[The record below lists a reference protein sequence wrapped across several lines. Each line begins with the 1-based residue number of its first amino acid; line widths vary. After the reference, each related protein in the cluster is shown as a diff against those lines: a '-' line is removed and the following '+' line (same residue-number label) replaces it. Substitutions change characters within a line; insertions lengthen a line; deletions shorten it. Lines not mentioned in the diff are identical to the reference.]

1 MRPTITF
8 GYNRPVFRTLTDVP
22 IDRSQCS
29 SLRTNL
35 MKLCNL
41 NARSI
46 KSKSADFLCYVKSCA
61 ADIFAITETW
71 FNEKDSAHRAE
82 VTPPGYM
89 LYDHARSGRSG
100 GGTALLCRDSIS
112 VTRIAAGEKKS
123 FEFSEWIILGRGSRK
138 VRVVVLYRLQYSS
151 SHPVSVDVFFEEFS
165 AYPESLILSSE
176 PLLITGDF
184 NIHVDVVG
192 DPVRAKFFDLLEAM
206 DMLQHV
212 TTPTHESG
220 HTLDLI
226 ITRQCDAL
234 VKDPPVSDYHISDH
248 WSVTCLLNLE
258 KPTIT
263 RKTKTIRKTKNIDT
277 AALSNE
283 LAASDLCTNTPEDLN
298 DLVHC
303 YITTLASALDRH
315 APLVTRSSLVRP
327 LVPLFNNDIKEVRKE
342 RRKAERRWR
351 RTGLLSDLRRYKVL
365 RNKTNNLMTEAR
377 RVFYRELIDENCGDQ
392 KRLFSVTKRLLGSG
406 REIQYPPFKDK
417 AALANKFGEFFAQK
431 IVTI

>member
-1 MRPTITF
+1 M
-8 GYNRPVFRTLTDVP
+8 
-22 IDRSQCS
+22 
-29 SLRTNL
+29 
-35 MKLCNL
+35 
-41 NARSI
+41 
-46 KSKSADFLCYVKSCA
+46 
-61 ADIFAITETW
+61 
-71 FNEKDSAHRAE
+71 
-82 VTPPGYM
+82 
-89 LYDHARSGRSG
+89 
-100 GGTALLCRDSIS
+100 
-112 VTRIAAGEKKS
+112 
-123 FEFSEWIILGRGSRK
+123 
-138 VRVVVLYRLQYSS
+138 
-151 SHPVSVDVFFEEFS
+151 
-165 AYPESLILSSE
+165 
-176 PLLITGDF
+176 
-184 NIHVDVVG
+184 
-192 DPVRAKFFDLLEAM
+192 
-206 DMLQHV
+206 
-212 TTPTHESG
+212 
-220 HTLDLI
+220 
-226 ITRQCDAL
+226 
-234 VKDPPVSDYHISDH
+234 
-248 WSVTCLLNLE
+248 LNLD

-263 RKTKTIRKTKNIDT
+263 RKTKTIRKIKNIDT

-283 LAASDLCTNTPEDLN
+283 LAASDLCTNTPDDLN

-315 APLVTRSSLVRP
+315 APLVTRSILVRP

>member
-176 PLLITGDF
+176 PRT
-184 NIHVDVVG
+184 
-192 DPVRAKFFDLLEAM
+192 LLEAM

-226 ITRQCDAL
+226 ITRQCNAL

-283 LAASDLCTNTPEDLN
+283 LAASDLCTNTPDDLN

-315 APLVTRSSLVRP
+315 APLVTRSILVRP

-351 RTGLLSDLRRYKVL
+351 RTGLLYDLRRYKVL